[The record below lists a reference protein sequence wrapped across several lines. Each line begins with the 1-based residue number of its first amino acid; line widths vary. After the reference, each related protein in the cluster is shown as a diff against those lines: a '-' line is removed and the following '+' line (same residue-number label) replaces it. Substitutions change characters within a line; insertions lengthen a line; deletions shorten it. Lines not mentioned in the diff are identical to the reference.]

1 MKQVNKQ
8 EVFFKDTAG
17 NWFRNLVDLKDVY
30 MRVHSAGTKY
40 GSSADMLLS
49 EMMANVLEL
58 IREGKVS
65 LEKGLI
71 ITDYGCGRSKAANV
85 VGKTLASNAK
95 AISLMFAKGENLKTV
110 MAFVAPLL
118 KAENAIE
125 VSGLNQVET
134 YGTGTVTVQRF
145 DIGIPEFSKTLE
157 NRADVVFCNDVFE
170 HIPAVDLPAFIE
182 ALESTGK
189 YIFASIS
196 LRDAVNYSPLEEAL
210 LKKGAQRVQDVPKN
224 AIVLE
229 KDACGAYIFSLHVS
243 VFPKSEWQKI
253 LGSRWHLLPAQDYT
267 ACSAINFE
275 PSDDYQAYK
284 KDLIASVGFADFI
297 AFPTPVGTRYESD
310 PILFRRVAKMQPA
323 KHVMKLKA
331 LEEYPDSAFKRSETA
346 KSQAFLAFIG
356 VKDRQLSSLPQDYLE
371 KLYELERQSKAGEL
385 KNNQLIAQRA
395 EMLISGKLI

>member
-1 MKQVNKQ
+1 MKQTNKQ
-8 EVFFKDTAG
+8 TVFFKDAAG
-17 NWFRNLVDLKDVY
+17 NWFRNQIDLKDVY

-49 EMMANVLEL
+49 EMTANVLEL
-58 IREGKVS
+58 VREGRVS
-65 LEKGLI
+65 LEKSLI
-71 ITDYGCGRSKAANV
+71 LTDYGCGRSKAANV
-85 VGKTLASNAK
+85 VGKTLANNAK
-95 AISLMFAKGENLKTV
+95 EISRMFVEGETLKAV

-125 VSGLNQVET
+125 VSTLNQVEV
-134 YGTGTVTVQRF
+134 YGDVTVQRF
-145 DIGIPEFSKTLE
+145 DIGIPEFSGALE
-157 NRADVVFCNDVFE
+157 NRADIVFCNDVFE
-170 HIPAVDLPAFIE
+170 HIPEVDLPAFIE

-210 LKKGAQRVQDVPKN
+210 LKNGAQRVKNVPSD

-229 KDACGAYIFSLHVS
+229 KDASGAYIFSLHVS
-243 VFPKSEWQKI
+243 VFPKSKWEKI
-253 LGSRWHLLPAQDYT
+253 LGNKWHLLSAQDYT
-267 ACSAINFE
+267 ACSAVNFE

-331 LEEYPDSAFKRSETA
+331 LEEYPDSAFKRAETA
-346 KSQAFLAFIG
+346 KSEAFLAFIG
-356 VKDRQLSSLPQDYLE
+356 VKGQQLSSLPEDYLE
-371 KLYELERQSKAGEL
+371 KLYELEKEAKAVEV
-385 KNNQLIAQRA
+385 KDDQLIAERA
-395 EMLISGKLI
+395 EKLIFNKMI